1 MQRSCPSKNSFPMT
15 KPFPSCFGPS
25 AHRRFSPAS
34 RASGSNPIWST
45 PRPKALIAI
54 ARKLLGIML
63 ALVRTQ
69 TEYAIDRQ
77 IELAKVA

>member
-1 MQRSCPSKNSFPMT
+1 M
-15 KPFPSCFGPS
+15 
-25 AHRRFSPAS
+25 
-34 RASGSNPIWST
+34 